1 MHDHHSAPATSHLPT
16 TCSSSPKLFITC
28 SSSSICAL
36 IISSSCS
43 CARGSS
49 LFFLFFLLV
58 VGMVTWHP
66 SFSLWL
72 LPATAAA
79 TTLVPF
85 SVCSQLCSTFVI
97 DNAYTDATI

>member
-43 CARGSS
+43 CAKGSS
-49 LFFLFFLLV
+49 IFFLFLLV
-58 VGMVTWHP
+58 VGIVTWHP
-66 SFSLWL
+66 SFYLWL
-72 LPATAAA
+72 WPATAAA
-79 TTLVPF
+79 TRLVPF
-85 SVCSQLCSTFVI
+85 SLCSQLCSTFVI
-97 DNAYTDATI
+97 DNAYTD